1 MISGS
6 VQRDIGKK
14 LVNLVLHKYLDRPD
28 LQPIN
33 SLLGG
38 FINDLEKPIHGYYRL
53 VYYGAFAVSMRKE
66 MESMS
71 NTKKEK
77 EIKKRRIFINNK
89 IRKQPLRPV
98 P

>member
-14 LVNLVLHKYLDRPD
+14 LVNLVLHKYLDSSN

-38 FINDLEKPIHGYYRL
+38 FINDLEKAIDG
-53 VYYGAFAVSMRKE
+53 
-66 MESMS
+66 
-71 NTKKEK
+71 
-77 EIKKRRIFINNK
+77 
-89 IRKQPLRPV
+89 
-98 P
+98 